1 MKTLLA
7 IHSSG
12 RTTRSVTRGH
22 VARFVQRWRGSAPD
36 FTLVQRDVGVAPP
49 PSVSEPWIAAA
60 FDWPRSRLDG
70 ALRYSETLV
79 EEIESADAIV
89 LGVPMY
95 NFGMPAQLKA
105 YFDQVIRID
114 RTFSFHPG
122 TEQPYRPLL
131 APKPCVVIM
140 SLSDEA
146 LYPGG
151 ALAHLNFVESHLRTL
166 WAFIGIREIEFV
178 RVLDTDDRTRTA
190 RSLAEV
196 DAAADRMAAQVFPA
210 APDHPALARP
220 ATAGAQAN
228 HH

>member
-7 IHSSG
+7 VNSSG

-22 VARFVQRWRGSAPD
+22 VARFVQRWRSSAPD
-36 FTLVQRDVGVAPP
+36 FRLVQRDVGLAPP

-60 FDWPRSRLDG
+60 FDWPGSSLDG
-70 ALRYSETLV
+70 ALRDSETLI
-79 EEIESADAIV
+79 EEIECAHAIV

-114 RTFSFHPG
+114 RTFAFRPG
-122 TEQPYRPLL
+122 TAQPYRPLL
-131 APKPCVVIM
+131 ASKPCVVIM
-140 SLSDEA
+140 SVSDEA

-151 ALAHLNFVESHLRTL
+151 ALAHLNFVDSHLRTL

-178 RVLDTDDRTRTA
+178 RVLDTEDPARTA
-190 RSLAEV
+190 CSVTEV
-196 DAAADRMAAQVFPA
+196 DAAADRMAAQVFSA
-210 APDHPALARP
+210 ASEHPGLARP
-220 ATAGAQAN
+220 VVAGVQPN
-228 HH
+228 GH

>member
-12 RTTRSVTRGH
+12 RTTRSVTRSH
-22 VARFVQRWRGSAPD
+22 VARFVQRWRSRAPA
-36 FTLVQRDVGVAPP
+36 FTLVERDVGLAPP
-49 PSVSEPWIAAA
+49 PGVSEPWIAAA
-60 FDWPRSRLDG
+60 FDWPRSRPDG
-70 ALRYSETLV
+70 VLRESEALI

-122 TEQPYRPLL
+122 ATQPYRPLL
-131 APKPCVVIM
+131 ASKPCVVIM
-140 SLSDEA
+140 SVSDET

-166 WAFIGIREIEFV
+166 WAFIGIRELEFV
-178 RVLDTDDRTRTA
+178 RALDTDDRARTA
-190 RSLAEV
+190 RSMADV
-196 DAAADRMAAQVFPA
+196 DTAADGMAAQVFH
-210 APDHPALARP
+210 APRWQNCPLSDLRV
-220 ATAGAQAN
+220 T
-228 HH
+228 

>member
-7 IHSSG
+7 INSSG
-12 RTTRSVTRGH
+12 RTTRSVTRSH
-22 VARFVQRWRGSAPD
+22 VALFVQRWHSNALD
-36 FTLVQRDVGVAPP
+36 FTVVERDVGVAPP

-60 FDWPRSRLDG
+60 FDWPRSRPDG
-70 ALRYSETLV
+70 VLRDSETLIG
-79 EEIESADAIV
+79 EIECADAIV

-122 TEQPYRPLL
+122 AAEPYRPLL
-131 APKPCVVIM
+131 ASKPCVVIM
-140 SLSDEA
+140 SVSDEA

-166 WAFIGIREIEFV
+166 WAFIGSRELEFV
-178 RVLDTDDRTRTA
+178 RVLDTDDRARTA
-190 RSLAEV
+190 RSMAEV
-196 DAAADRMAAQVFPA
+196 DAAADSVASRLFA
-210 APDHPALARP
+210 APDAPILASP
-220 ATAGAQAN
+220 ATVAVQAN
-228 HH
+228 PH

>member
-7 IHSSG
+7 INSSG

-22 VARFVQRWRGSAPD
+22 VARFVQRWRRGALD
-36 FTLVQRDVGVAPP
+36 FTVVERDVGLAPP

-60 FDWPRSRLDG
+60 FDWPRSRPDG
-70 ALRYSETLV
+70 VLRDSEALI

-122 TEQPYRPLL
+122 TAQPYRPLL
-131 APKPCVVIM
+131 ETKPCVVAM
-140 SLSDEA
+140 SVSDEA

-166 WAFIGIREIEFV
+166 WAFIGIHELEFV
-178 RVLDTDDRTRTA
+178 RVLDTDDPA
-190 RSLAEV
+190 RITHSMAEV
-196 DAAADRMAAQVFPA
+196 DAAADRMAAQLFPA
-210 APDHPALARP
+210 APDHPNLARP
-220 ATAGAQAN
+220 APEESIKRFP
-228 HH
+228 